1 MKVSKILFILIIF
14 IDGEICNRCG
24 NINKNII
31 YQNNT
36 SFSSSNLPFVYSFEN
51 KFSPFSN
58 VNNESNNLKNNY
70 INSANNQNEQC
81 LFSKNT
87 KKNKKAKKT
96 NNQKHKEKRPF
107 DWICNR
113 CNNLNYSFRVIC
125 NICNLPRNENQFY
138 NPNMRNSYS

>member
-1 MKVSKILFILIIF
+1 LKVSKILFILIIF
-14 IDGEICNRCG
+14 IAGDLCNRCG
-24 NINKNII
+24 NINKNIN
-31 YQNNT
+31 YQNYT

-51 KFSPFSN
+51 KFPPFSN
-58 VNNESNNLKNNY
+58 VNNDSNNLKSNY
-70 INSANNQNEQC
+70 INSANNQNDQF

-96 NNQKHKEKRPF
+96 NNQKHKGKRPF